1 MTWVGLA
8 EDRNQYLAV
17 FKGLMYILVYKMR
30 VSLPGET
37 LFSF

>member
-17 FKGLMYILVYKMR
+17 CKAVMYILVYKMGWI
-30 VSLPGET
+30 L
-37 LFSF
+37 